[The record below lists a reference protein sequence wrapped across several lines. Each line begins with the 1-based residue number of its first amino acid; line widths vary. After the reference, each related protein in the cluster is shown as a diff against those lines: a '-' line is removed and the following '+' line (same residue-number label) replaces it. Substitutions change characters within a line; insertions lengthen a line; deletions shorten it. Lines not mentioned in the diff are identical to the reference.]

1 VHVAILQTQAQG
13 KWTVRARERIQGT
26 FHLSMV
32 GRYIR
37 ARGRRIR
44 VEVEGWGRVLHVIV
58 GPWRWKVEAGLLSES

>member
-1 VHVAILQTQAQG
+1 MDSAC
-13 KWTVRARERIQGT
+13 VRGSGIRD
-26 FHLSMV
+26 LSSDCETAMV